1 MSPVV
6 DESGLLETGQAITS
20 INNIR
25 GQTDSSRTAGTYN
38 ISSDGFTTNSN
49 GTEATFTIVV
59 DSNGEANITTTSGGK
74 HYKVGHVITIGDSQ
88 LGGGGGVPLVFYV
101 ASTSAIAYG

>member
-25 GQTDSSRTAGTYN
+25 GQTDSSRTAGT
-38 ISSDGFTTNSN
+38 
-49 GTEATFTIVV
+49 
-59 DSNGEANITTTSGGK
+59 
-74 HYKVGHVITIGDSQ
+74 
-88 LGGGGGVPLVFYV
+88 
-101 ASTSAIAYG
+101 SAIAYG